1 MSSSV
6 QREPKFCATC
16 GRTFNWRRKWA
27 HSWESVRHCSTRCS
41 GRRNHPAD
49 RSLEEGILS
58 LLRQR
63 PPGATICPS
72 EVARA
77 ASPDKW
83 RALMEA
89 VRCAARRLAE
99 RNRIEVTQGGHA
111 VDPSSFRGPI
121 RLRLLDS
128 N

>member
-6 QREPKFCATC
+6 QREPKACATC
-16 GRTFNWRRKWA
+16 GRTFSWRRKWA
-27 HSWESVRHCSTRCS
+27 QSWEDVRYCSARCR
-41 GRRNHPAD
+41 GRRNHPVD
-49 RSLEEGILS
+49 RTLEEAILS

-63 PPGATICPS
+63 APGATICPS
-72 EVARA
+72 EVART
-77 ASPDKW
+77 ASPDRW

-99 RNRIEVTQGGHA
+99 RSRIEITQSGHA
-111 VDPSSFRGPI
+111 VDPTSFRGPI